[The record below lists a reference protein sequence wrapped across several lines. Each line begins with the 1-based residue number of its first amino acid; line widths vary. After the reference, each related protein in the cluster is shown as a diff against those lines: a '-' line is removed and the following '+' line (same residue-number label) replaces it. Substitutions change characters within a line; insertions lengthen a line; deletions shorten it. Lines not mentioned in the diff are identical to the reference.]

1 MRPLSSRQSVRDFV
15 ENLEPRTR
23 VIWIAN
29 GARGTVQPDKT
40 LRWDDGSTMNHRQM
54 ADCPAL
60 LINSE
65 AEWYRLHDTL
75 TIMTNCIGCGCTL
88 RRWDA
93 AGCKA
98 GRTQMSCPLEVLP
111 DSDLPPAMPV
121 RQQRVGNL
129 ARASG
134 F

>member
-1 MRPLSSRQSVRDFV
+1 MGPFSPRQTVRDFV
-15 ENLEPRTR
+15 EKLEPRTR

-29 GARGTVQPDKT
+29 GARGTVQPDRT
-40 LRWDDGSTMNHRQM
+40 IRWDDGSRMNHRQM
-54 ADCPAL
+54 ADCPGV

-65 AEWYRLHDTL
+65 TEWYRLHDTHS
-75 TIMTNCIGCGCTL
+75 TMVHCIGRGCAL

-98 GRTQMSCPLEVLP
+98 GRTQISCPLEVFLP
-111 DSDLPPAMPV
+111 DSDTPPAMPV
-121 RQQRVGNL
+121 RGRVGNL

>member
-1 MRPLSSRQSVRDFV
+1 MGPLTPRQTVRDFV
-15 ENLEPRTR
+15 EKLEPRTR

-29 GARGTVQPDKT
+29 GARGTVQLDKT
-40 LRWDDGSTMNHRQM
+40 ILWDDGSRMNHRQM
-54 ADCPAL
+54 SACQDV

-75 TIMTNCIGCGCTL
+75 TIMVNCLGCGCTL

-93 AGCKA
+93 AGCKT
-98 GRTQMSCPLEVLP
+98 GRTQISCPLEVLP
-111 DSDLPPAMPV
+111 DSGTPTAIPFRP
-121 RQQRVGNL
+121 RVGNL

>member
-1 MRPLSSRQSVRDFV
+1 MDPIGRRQTVRDFV
-15 ENLEPRTR
+15 ETLEPRTR

-40 LRWDDGSTMNHRQM
+40 LRWDDGTVMDQRQM
-54 ADCPAL
+54 SNCPAV

-65 AEWYRLHDTL
+65 AGWYRMDETL
-75 TIMTNCIGCGCTL
+75 TTMVQCIRSGCTL

-93 AGCKA
+93 ACCKA
-98 GRTQMSCPLEVLP
+98 GRSQDACPLEVLP
-111 DSDLPPAMPV
+111 ASELAPRMPARQV
-121 RQQRVGNL
+121 RAGDL
-129 ARASG
+129 ARVSG